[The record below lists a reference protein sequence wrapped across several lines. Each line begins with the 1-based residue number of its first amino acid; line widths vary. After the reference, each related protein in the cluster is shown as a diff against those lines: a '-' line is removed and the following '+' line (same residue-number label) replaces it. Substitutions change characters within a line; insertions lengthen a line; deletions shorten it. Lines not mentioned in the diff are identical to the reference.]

1 MDPGWTPSLVARER
15 DGCCRLWL
23 GGQAWGDGATLQQA
37 ADDLI
42 ARVRDQARALRQSGF
57 SVARE
62 LGPVDG
68 RWLDFLYQVGED
80 EARGGDVRARV
91 LGVTRSG

>member
-1 MDPGWTPSLVARER
+1 MDPGWTPALVARER
-15 DGCCRLWL
+15 GGSCRLWL

-42 ARVRDQARALRQSGF
+42 ARVRSQARALRRGAF
-57 SVARE
+57 SAPRD
-62 LGPVDG
+62 LGAVDG
-68 RWLDFLYQVGED
+68 RWLDFLYQVDEL

-91 LGVTRSG
+91 LGVSSP